1 MYRKITED
9 LFTSFIFFSQFEMFI
24 CAKTKITIKSEPYT
38 CNPFFFMPNLTE
50 KLQRGRNCWKS
61 LLQCVLQCVKWCG
74 FHKGITHIFYD
85 LPVKWGKENWM
96 RFICQ
101 ELCLACHCNKFSSL
115 FILRT
120 QITPDLLLL
129 NLWNVLI
136 SKLNVVR
143 CIPKPYSAWFLFS
156 WFL

>member
-1 MYRKITED
+1 
-9 LFTSFIFFSQFEMFI
+9 MFI

-61 LLQCVLQCVKWCG
+61 LPQYVLQRVKWCG

-101 ELCLACHCNKFSSL
+101 EPCLACHCNKFSSL

-136 SKLNVVR
+136 SKLNVV
-143 CIPKPYSAWFLFS
+143 AFLNPTQHGFFFHDFYNLMS
-156 WFL
+156 S

>member
-24 CAKTKITIKSEPYT
+24 CAKTKITMKSEPYT

-50 KLQRGRNCWKS
+50 KLQRGRNWWKS

-101 ELCLACHCNKFSSL
+101 EPCLACHCNKFSSL

-136 SKLNVVR
+136 SKLNVVALLN
-143 CIPKPYSAWFLFS
+143 PTQHGFFFHDFYN
-156 WFL
+156 